1 VGREVVFGIRPED
14 LRTPEMVRED
24 RTEAS
29 FPGKVRVREPLGDEL
44 IVYAD
49 CAGDEVIAK
58 LDPHLHIDP
67 GQEITLI
74 AAMERMH
81 LFDPET
87 ESAII

>member
-1 VGREVVFGIRPED
+1 
-14 LRTPEMVRED
+14 
-24 RTEAS
+24 
-29 FPGKVRVREPLGDEL
+29 VRVREPLGDEL

-58 LDPHLHIDP
+58 LDPHLHIEP

-74 AAMERMH
+74 ASMERMH

-87 ESAII
+87 EAAIV